1 MSRGLFEGHI
11 RVEPGVRDVPG
22 IMETCKYQAAKF
34 VADKGGRNP
43 TDIILSRKE
52 RDGKL
57 IQVDFAVY
65 ADFPE

>member
-11 RVEPGVRDVPG
+11 RIEPSVRDDTRT
-22 IMETCKYQAAKF
+22 METCKYQAAKF
-34 VADKGGRNP
+34 VTDKGGRNP
-43 TDIILSRKE
+43 TGIILSRKE

-57 IQVDFAVY
+57 VQVDFAVY